1 MRSGSKAA
9 FWSRISVIA
18 SVAKQSRAAYARS
31 GLPRA
36 FGPRND
42 DIKSGLADRDVAGRF
57 GLRGLDLLREQA
69 VEIDRFEQQRRE
81 AAILHGIGDDAACEG
96 EEDARRFGEEEGLQL
111 VVGDVADAEQ
121 AGIFKVDDEDRA
133 RRMGR
138 APVGTPYPKET

>member
-18 SVAKQSRAAYARS
+18 SVAKQSRAVYARS

-57 GLRGLDLLREQA
+57 GLPRLDLLREPA
-69 VEIDRFEQQRRE
+69 VEIDRFEQPRRE
-81 AAILHGIGDDAACEG
+81 AALPHPHRHHAACSTGEPRGG
-96 EEDARRFGEEEGLQL
+96 EEGVRTFRPRMA
-111 VVGDVADAEQ
+111 AD
-121 AGIFKVDDEDRA
+121 
-133 RRMGR
+133 
-138 APVGTPYPKET
+138 

>member
-69 VEIDRFEQQRRE
+69 VKIDRFEQQRRE

-96 EEDARRFGEEEGLQL
+96 EEDARRFGERSEEHTSELQSL
-111 VVGDVADAEQ
+111 MRSSYAV
-121 AGIFKVDDEDRA
+121 FC
-133 RRMGR
+133 
-138 APVGTPYPKET
+138 

>member
-69 VEIDRFEQQRRE
+69 VKIDRFEQQRRRS
-81 AAILHGIGDDAACEG
+81 
-96 EEDARRFGEEEGLQL
+96 EEHTSELQSIMSSSYAVFCL
-111 VVGDVADAEQ
+111 KKKKKDKSEHY
-121 AGIFKVDDEDRA
+121 KN
-133 RRMGR
+133 
-138 APVGTPYPKET
+138 

>member
-42 DIKSGLADRDVAGRF
+42 DIKAGLADRDVAGRF

-69 VEIDRFEQQRRE
+69 VKIDRFEQQRRE

-121 AGIFKVDDEDRA
+121 AGIFQVDDEARA
-133 RRMGR
+133 RVDRKSTR
-138 APVGTPYPKET
+138 LNSSH

>member
-36 FGPRND
+36 FGLRND

-57 GLRGLDLLREQA
+57 GLRGLDLPREQA
-69 VEIDRFEQQRRE
+69 VKIDRFEQQRRE

-121 AGIFKVDDEDRA
+121 AGDRKST
-133 RRMGR
+133 RLHSSH
-138 APVGTPYPKET
+138 

>member
-69 VEIDRFEQQRRE
+69 VKIDRFEQQRRE
-81 AAILHGIGDDAACEG
+81 VAILHGIGADAACEG
-96 EEDARRFGEEEGLQL
+96 EAAERRFGEAEGLQL
-111 VVGDVADAEQ
+111 VVGAVGAAAT
-121 AGIFKVDDEDRA
+121 AGERQTGGEGQRGV
-133 RRMGR
+133 
-138 APVGTPYPKET
+138 

>member
-42 DIKSGLADRDVAGRF
+42 DIKSGLTDRDVAGRF
-57 GLRGLDLLREQA
+57 GLLGLDLLREQA
-69 VEIDRFEQQRRE
+69 GELDRFAHQRRE
-81 AAILHGIGDDAACEG
+81 AAILPCLGPDADREG
-96 EEDARRFGEEEGLQL
+96 VKSAEPRGGKEG
-111 VVGDVADAEQ
+111 V
-121 AGIFKVDDEDRA
+121 
-133 RRMGR
+133 
-138 APVGTPYPKET
+138 